1 MTDLPTHLTEI
12 RSAAAL
18 IADAVRRTPLLAT
31 DLSPDLL
38 VKPESLQV
46 TGAFKARGACHA
58 IRRLRERQPGVSGVV
73 AVSSGNHAQAV
84 AWAAAAA
91 GLRARVVIP
100 AGGNPRKVEAA
111 RAFGADV
118 VSEGVTFANREE
130 VASDIIAATGWPL
143 VHPFDDWDVIHGA
156 GTAALEV
163 MEEAGQLAVVAVPV
177 GGGGLLAG
185 TALATKA
192 LRPAVRVVGV
202 EPELADDARR
212 SLKAGKL
219 RRLEATPATM
229 ADGVRVLGLGR
240 RNFEVI
246 VERGL
251 VDDIVTVS
259 EDEIALATATAW
271 SRLRLAVEPT
281 GALPLAAFLAG
292 RLGPGPAAIVISG
305 GNFDPAVMAPILSGP
320 DRYSGDVTSTA

>member
-1 MTDLPTHLTEI
+1 
-12 RSAAAL
+12 
-18 IADAVRRTPLLAT
+18 V
-31 DLSPDLL
+31 
-38 VKPESLQV
+38 
-46 TGAFKARGACHA
+46 G
-58 IRRLRERQPGVSGVV
+58 GVV

-84 AWAAAAA
+84 AWAALSA
-91 GLRARVVIP
+91 GLKARVVIP
-100 AGGNPRKVEAA
+100 TGGNPLKVEAA
-111 RAFGADV
+111 LAFEAEV
-118 VSEGVTFANREE
+118 VSDGVTFANRE
-130 VASDIIAATGWPL
+130 DIARGIVDATGWPL

-163 MEEAGQLAVVAVPV
+163 LEDAPQLGVIAVPV

-202 EPELADDARR
+202 EPELADDAHR

-246 VERGL
+246 VERAL

-259 EDEIALATATAW
+259 EDEIADATSTAW
-271 SRLRLAVEPT
+271 RRLRLAVEPT
-281 GALPLAAFLAG
+281 GALPLAAFLSG
-292 RLGPGPAAIVISG
+292 RLGPGPAAIVLSG
-305 GNFDPAVMAPILSGP
+305 GNFDPAVIAPLLAGQHSP
-320 DRYSGDVTSTA
+320 A